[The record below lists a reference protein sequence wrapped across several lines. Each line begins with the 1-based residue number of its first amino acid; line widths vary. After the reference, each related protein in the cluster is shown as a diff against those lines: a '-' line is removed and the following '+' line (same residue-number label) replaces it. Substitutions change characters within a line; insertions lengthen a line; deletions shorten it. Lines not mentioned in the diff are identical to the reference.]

1 MWKITIKIDGM
12 HCGMCESRVNELIR
26 RAANVKKVSSSHAKG
41 QTVIL
46 SEEAVDE
53 EFIKRTL
60 ETQGYHVLSIEK
72 EPYVKKGFFNL
83 FRK

>member
-26 RAANVKKVSSSHAKG
+26 WAANVNKVSSSHTKG
-41 QTVIL
+41 KTVIL
-46 SEEAVDE
+46 SDVAVDE
-53 EFIKRTL
+53 EFVKRTL
-60 ETQGYHVLSIEK
+60 EEQGYHVLSIEK
-72 EPYVKKGFFNL
+72 EPYVKKGFFDL

>member
-26 RAANVKKVSSSHAKG
+26 RAANVKKVTSSHVQGK
-41 QTVIL
+41 TVIL
-46 SEEAVDE
+46 SEVTVDE
-53 EFIKRTL
+53 EFVKKTL
-60 ETQGYHVLSIEK
+60 EEQGYRVLSIEK
-72 EPYVKKGFFNL
+72 EPYVKKGFFDL